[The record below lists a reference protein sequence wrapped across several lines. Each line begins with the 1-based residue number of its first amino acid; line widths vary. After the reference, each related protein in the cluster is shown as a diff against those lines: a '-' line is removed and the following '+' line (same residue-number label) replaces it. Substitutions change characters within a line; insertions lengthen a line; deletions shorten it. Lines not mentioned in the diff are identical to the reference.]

1 MKLSRTLGA
10 VFVIMLTVP
19 AGCATSPTVTIAVD
33 ATAAPRKIFH
43 ASLKIPASPGDLTL
57 YYPKWI
63 PGEHAPDGPVI
74 DLAGLKFGAGGKIL
88 KWRRDVVDGFTIHVE
103 VPAGISEISAELDF
117 LSPAI
122 FEGGFSAGSSATD
135 KLAVISWNQVLLY
148 PKGWQSDDINYSASL
163 KLPDGWKFGT
173 PLPVASHSGNEIKF
187 ATVSLTTL
195 VDSPVITG
203 EFLKVVPLAQDP
215 VTEMDIAADSAAAL
229 EAPAEVWDHYKH
241 LVEQAQRLFGA
252 HHYRDYHFLY
262 TLSDHVAHFGLEHHE
277 SDDSR
282 VDERALVDD
291 ASRKLSASLLPHE
304 YVHSWNGK
312 YRRPAD
318 LATPDYEQPMQD
330 DLLWVY
336 EGLTNYLGFVLTA
349 RSGLLT
355 EEQDRDDLA
364 ITADMLDHH
373 TPGRV
378 WRNLQDTADAAPQLY
393 FAPRAWQ
400 SWRRGTD
407 FYDEGTLSWLWADVI
422 IRQQTKGTKS
432 LDDFCELFHGA
443 PSTGPMV
450 KPYTFDDVVS
460 ALNQIAPY
468 DWRGFWTER
477 LTNHG
482 PGAPLGGVEG
492 SGWKVVYDEIPSE
505 MLTGSAS
512 MNRTVPAA
520 LAFGLLLNE
529 DGTISD
535 ITEGLP
541 AAKAGIGPGMKLVAV
556 NGRRFS
562 PEILRDAVKATK
574 NGNAPLDLLVENT
587 DYYKTYKI
595 DYHGG
600 EKYPHLVR
608 DDSKPDLL
616 SKILKAK

>member
-88 KWRRDVVDGFTIHVE
+88 KWRRDLVDGFTIHVE

-318 LATPDYEQPMQD
+318 LVTPDYEQPMQD

-422 IRQQTKGTKS
+422 IRQQTKGAKS

-616 SKILKAK
+616 SEILKAK